1 MDDIQ
6 GVEIDELEEEGR
18 ARRQVRR
25 QDSCRPSGGTP
36 VLYNSSS
43 FAYGLWQQ
51 LDSWLGFLRA
61 RML

>member
-25 QDSCRPSGGTP
+25 QDSAFIIRA
-36 VLYNSSS
+36 VV
-43 FAYGLWQQ
+43 FK
-51 LDSWLGFLRA
+51 LR
-61 RML
+61 